1 MSNETLQEKHP
12 KFYES
17 PHLWIGAIEVE
28 VNCDTTGT
36 YRQIKKGE
44 IFQLSA
50 LTLHEFQSMS
60 ALQNLTPKFEP
71 QEGEQLIKDL
81 ESAVSAGAEMQL
93 EYVAQKYGYYWLEV
107 KNIVF
112 PFGTIKATV
121 KCDNISRVT
130 YSLDYSDTET
140 VKNFDTAA
148 YVTTLLK
155 LGYYL

>member
-17 PHLWIGAIEVE
+17 SHLWIGAIEVE

-60 ALQNLTPKFEP
+60 ALQNLTPKFKP
-71 QEGEQLIKDL
+71 QEGDQFIKDL
-81 ESAVSAGAEMQL
+81 ESAVSAAMDKRMEFLVNEGENFAF
-93 EYVAQKYGYYWLEV
+93 YSTP
-107 KNIVF
+107 NTSI
-112 PFGTIKATV
+112 
-121 KCDNISRVT
+121 RVLVEAVT
-130 YSLDYSDTET
+130 LRAYACVGSEQSALF
-140 VKNFDTAA
+140 FDTAA